1 MTSFITSNQL
11 GGTEQVMTTTY
22 KTLVNVYATTGQL
35 RRSYIYAASVSVDGT
50 LNGTNCQVKMDL
62 SAMTAEGTATTVTP
76 NPNTILETG
85 TQSGALSTSK
95 ANHTAEPTVTSNSS
109 RLSRAFNQQGFVNWA
124 ALMDSDQIIGPAVAA
139 NGWVVRAQ
147 SLTYASTLV
156 GEIRFME

>member
-11 GGTEQVMTTTY
+11 GGTEQNLTTTY

-35 RRSYIYAASVSVDGT
+35 RRTYVYSIHAGVDGT
-50 LNGTNCQVKMDL
+50 LNATNCQVKIDV

-85 TQSGALSTSK
+85 TESGALSTSK
-95 ANHTAEPTVTSNSS
+95 ANHTGEPTVTSNSS
-109 RLSRAFNQQGFVNWA
+109 RLSRAFNQQGFVNWV

-139 NGWVVRAQ
+139 NGWVLRAL
-147 SLTYASTLV
+147 SLTYASTVV
-156 GEIRFME
+156 GEIRFLE